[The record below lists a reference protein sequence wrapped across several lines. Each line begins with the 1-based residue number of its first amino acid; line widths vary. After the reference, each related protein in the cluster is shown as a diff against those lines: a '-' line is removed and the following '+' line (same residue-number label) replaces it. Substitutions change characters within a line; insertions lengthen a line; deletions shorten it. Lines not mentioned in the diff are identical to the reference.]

1 MLEILTK
8 HLNVVQIYLK
18 GKGYIIENRGPE
30 VVKLVNSLNKITTHD
45 QTFINEKVKEAI
57 GGQYDIIMDY
67 LDSKHDRD
75 ALNTILTKI
84 TSAKFMANL
93 ANVQD
98 RRSLQRSKD
107 LTVLNL
113 HLFEQ
118 MKNDVGHKNVDEKY
132 KLTTEGKRKM
142 KMGKLDIFL
151 KVEEGT

>member
-57 GGQYDIIMDY
+57 GGQYDIIMEY

-142 KMGKLDIFL
+142 KMGKLRHIF
-151 KVEEGT
+151 